1 MNILEYLNVRG
12 HVTVHKFFDNGN
24 EELVYDDHNII
35 VSGMGLGLASFFGLS
50 GSTSILDYQID
61 RFQIGLSGNIVN
73 EVSSTNKLTG
83 PLATSYEY
91 TGDFGEIPTVS
102 SNQFAGSFI
111 PTPVWYGRIPAHN
124 VTRINDRSVR
134 YTITIDKFSCNNITR
149 GGLPASINE
158 IGLFMK
164 NPLYILPNE
173 ASVLVAYKVF
183 SNVIKTEDFGLIFRW
198 TITF

>member
-12 HVTVHKFFDNGN
+12 HVTVHKLLNDGN
-24 EELVYDDHNII
+24 EELIYDEHNVI

-61 RFQIGLSGNIVN
+61 RFQLGLSGNIVN
-73 EVSSTNKLTG
+73 EVSSTNQLSAA
-83 PLATSYEY
+83 LSSSYEY

-102 SNQFAGSFI
+102 ANQFAGSFI
-111 PTPVWYGRIPAHN
+111 STPVWYGRIPAHN

-134 YTITIDKFSCNNITR
+134 YTITIDKSSCNNLSR
-149 GGLPASINE
+149 GGQPASINE
-158 IGLFMK
+158 IGLFMR
-164 NPLYILPNE
+164 NPLYILPNG
-173 ASVLVAYKVF
+173 APVLVAYKVF
-183 SNVIKTEDFGLIFRW
+183 SNVRKTEDFGLIFRW